1 MKTEVQDLEKK
12 VSELKEDIF
21 ELKEERDELKDKVK
35 ILEEENEE
43 QEKENS
49 INSGN
54 VIFDEY
60 IATELSRII
69 NKYGPVRATE
79 LLESI
84 I

>member
-1 MKTEVQDLEKK
+1 MKNRKK
-12 VSELKEDIF
+12 
-21 ELKEERDELKDKVK
+21 K
-35 ILEEENEE
+35 IA
-43 QEKENS
+43 S
-49 INSGN
+49 TSGN